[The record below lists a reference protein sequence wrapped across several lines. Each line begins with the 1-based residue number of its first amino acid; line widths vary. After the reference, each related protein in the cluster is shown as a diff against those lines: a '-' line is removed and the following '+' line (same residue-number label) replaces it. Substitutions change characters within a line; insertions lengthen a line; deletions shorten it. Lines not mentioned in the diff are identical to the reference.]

1 MKPVIIKFTRN
12 HQMNDSEYESLKDI
26 IAFSEKTD
34 NANNFFAATYCKG
47 KAYINDKALY
57 KKKELATFEEINE
70 TKIWSYIV

>member
-1 MKPVIIKFTRN
+1 
-12 HQMNDSEYESLKDI
+12 MNDSEYDSLKDI
-26 IAFSEKTD
+26 IAFSEKID

-57 KKKELATFEEINE
+57 KKKELATLEEINE